1 MLGCE
6 LWWHYSGVTQPLM
19 RRAKWVQS
27 IKCGGDGCFIYS
39 LPLPTQW
46 QTFLPFLHHMSNG
59 LHGQTSAL
67 PRIYLYP
74 LVPWARQSSR
84 VLWLCF
90 HVYSEASLT
99 KPSKVCPFCLK
110 LCPHILVLSFP
121 SSHRAFWGHASGL
134 LSEFSCWVL
143 GLRAGPFCFS
153 PLGFQTPNWALAQC
167 P

>member
-1 MLGCE
+1 MDVLSIAFLYLLNDKPSFHSSITCLMVFTAKPQPFQEYTCILWFLGHASHLRFCDCVFMFT
-6 LWWHYSGVTQPLM
+6 L
-19 RRAKWVQS
+19 
-27 IKCGGDGCFIYS
+27 
-39 LPLPTQW
+39 
-46 QTFLPFLHHMSNG
+46 
-59 LHGQTSAL
+59 
-67 PRIYLYP
+67 
-74 LVPWARQSSR
+74 
-84 VLWLCF
+84 
-90 HVYSEASLT
+90 EASLT